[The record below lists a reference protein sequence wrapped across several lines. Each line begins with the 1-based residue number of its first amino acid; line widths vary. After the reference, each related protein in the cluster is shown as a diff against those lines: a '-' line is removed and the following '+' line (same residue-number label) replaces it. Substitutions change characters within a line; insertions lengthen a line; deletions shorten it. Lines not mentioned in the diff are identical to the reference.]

1 MRRPKDPK
9 DPKITDAEEPK
20 PGGHARDRLDLFNRQ
35 RGLPTD
41 PAPSTP
47 KDETEDAGRGP
58 PKTKRTQD

>member
-9 DPKITDAEEPK
+9 DPKGTEAEEPK

-41 PAPSTP
+41 RAPSAT
-47 KDETEDAGRGP
+47 KDEKDDSAESP
-58 PKTKRTQD
+58 PKTKRTEK